1 MKKIIHGI
9 LVVTALAGSTSS
21 SAQTAQSAPA
31 GQSAQTAQS
40 TLTADEIVSKYVA
53 AIGGKDAISQVKS
66 MTMESSVQVMGNE
79 SPSTTM
85 IADGVGYKSETDL
98 NGAKIVQCYTDKGGW
113 IVNPMAGAND
123 PTPMPDDV
131 YNAGKGQ
138 INIGGA
144 LYDYAA
150 KGNKVE
156 SMGKDG
162 NAYKI
167 KLTTKENVEAIY
179 LIDSTTYLV
188 TSLMSKG
195 KMQDQE
201 IDITTR
207 FSDYRKTDLGYVIP
221 YAIDVDFGQFAL
233 SIAVKKV
240 ELNKTIDPAVFAMPK
255 AVAETPAAKQ

>member
-1 MKKIIHGI
+1 MKRIIHGI
-9 LVVTALAGSTSS
+9 LSIAALTCAVSL
-21 SAQTAQSAPA
+21 SAQTAPSAPA
-31 GQSAQTAQS
+31 ATSAQPAPP
-40 TLTADEIVSKYVA
+40 ADEIVSKYVA

-66 MTMESSVQVMGNE
+66 MTTESAVQVMGNE
-79 SPSTTM
+79 SPSTTTVV
-85 IADGVGYKSETDL
+85 DGVGYKSETDF
-98 NGAKIVQCYTDKGGW
+98 NGAKIVQCYNDKGGW

-138 INIGGA
+138 INVGGA

-150 KGNKVE
+150 KGSKVE

-179 LIDSTTYLV
+179 LIDSSTYFV
-188 TSLMSKG
+188 TAVMSKG
-195 KMQDQE
+195 KMQDQDV
-201 IDITTR
+201 DITTK

-221 YAIDVDFGQFAL
+221 YAIDIDLGQFAL

-240 ELNKTIDPAVFAMPK
+240 ELNKTIDPAIFAMPK
-255 AVAETPAAKQ
+255 AAAATPAAKQ